1 MAVQIVGLKSNRA
14 LKLVDRLRTSLLLGA
29 QQSQIFQ
36 QDRILWLLAESLK
49 PFALRTHH
57 ISSVPIDG
65 PEVRAREPAIRGRG
79 ERMTDKGLLIAPNH
93 ILAHRFDDANDSK
106 RA

>member
-1 MAVQIVGLKSNRA
+1 MGVQIVGLKLNRT
-14 LKLVDRLRTSLLLGA
+14 LKIVDRLLISLLLGA

-49 PFALRTHH
+49 PFTLRTRH

-65 PEVRAREPAIRGRG
+65 PEVRASEPAIRGRG
-79 ERMTDKGLLIAPNH
+79 ERMTDEGLLIAPNH
-93 ILAHRFDDANDSK
+93 ILAHSFDDTNDSK

>member
-1 MAVQIVGLKSNRA
+1 MGVQIVGLKLNRT
-14 LKLVDRLRTSLLLGA
+14 LKIVDRLRTPLLLGA
-29 QQSQIFQ
+29 RQRQIFQ

-49 PFALRTHH
+49 PFTLRTRH

-93 ILAHRFDDANDSK
+93 ILEHRFDDANHSK
-106 RA
+106 LA